1 MKLFIAAILTIV
13 PLGAAVG
20 QAPPA
25 LRVSPLPGAQG
36 IEWVSVSAMAVSRSG
51 VVAVADAT
59 DRQVVLFPV
68 GARPPMRIGRKG
80 EGPGEFESIA
90 VVGWHTDSLW
100 VRDQRK
106 LSLFSPSGQFIRQIP
121 IPSPQ
126 LVLPGREPERLL
138 GGDVLALG
146 ADNQMLELVTT
157 RGQAL
162 VVGTVGPSGLLNRA
176 ALSIEPPKCPGQGV
190 PGAVRMPFCT
200 KPLVSASASGRWI
213 ASVVLASRAAGR
225 VAMSV
230 TVTDEAGTVRWAQK
244 LDFAEVPI
252 SRQYADS
259 IRGVM
264 AGYQGTPPELAAK
277 IRAAEMSTFFPPVT
291 DVLVGPDGEV
301 WLRVQIA
308 PNAFVWQR
316 HDGTG
321 RVIGRASVSPRL
333 ELHAVAGTTAW
344 GVMRDA
350 DDVPQVVR
358 AVWP

>member
-1 MKLFIAAILTIV
+1 MNAFLAAILVIA
-13 PLGAAVG
+13 PLGTLAG

-25 LRVSPLPGAQG
+25 LRTSTLPGADG
-36 IEWVSVSAMAVSRSG
+36 VDWVSVASIAVSRSG
-51 VVAVADAT
+51 VVAVAEGA

-68 GARPPMRIGRKG
+68 GARAPMRIGRKG

-90 VVGWHTDSLW
+90 VIGWHADSFW

-106 LSLFSPSGQFIRQIP
+106 LSLFSPSGQFIRHIP

-126 LVLPGREPERLL
+126 LALPGREPERLL
-138 GGDVLALG
+138 GGIVLALG
-146 ADNQMLELVTT
+146 ADDQMVQLLTT

-162 VVGTVGPSGLLNRA
+162 VVGTVGRSGVLNRA
-176 ALSIEPPKCPGQGV
+176 AMTIEPPKCPGQGV

-225 VAMSV
+225 VAMNV
-230 TVTDEAGTVRWAQK
+230 TVTDEAGTARWAQK

-259 IRGVM
+259 IRGVI

-277 IRAAEMSTFFPPVT
+277 VRAAEMSTFFPPVT
-291 DVLVGPDGEV
+291 DVLVGKDGEL
-301 WLRVQIA
+301 WLRVRVA
-308 PNAFVWQR
+308 PDGFVWQR

-321 RVIGRASVSPRL
+321 RMIGRASASPRL
-333 ELHAVAGTTAW
+333 ELQAVAGSTAW